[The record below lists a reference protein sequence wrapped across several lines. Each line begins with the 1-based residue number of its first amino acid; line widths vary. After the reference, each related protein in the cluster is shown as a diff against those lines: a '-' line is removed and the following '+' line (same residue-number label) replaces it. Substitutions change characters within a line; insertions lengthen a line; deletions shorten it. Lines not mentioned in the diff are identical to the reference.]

1 MDAHLISVF
10 APIFWGMIA
19 LLLVCAGAI
28 LAGIDPELAEVYL
41 GDPRW
46 LLTGAA
52 IAVVT
57 VVTIAAA
64 RPELTHGLLALLSN

>member
-1 MDAHLISVF
+1 MEAGLIAES
-10 APIFWGMIA
+10 APIFWSLIA

-28 LAGIDPELAEVYL
+28 LAGIDPELVEIYL

-46 LLTGAA
+46 LLASAA
-52 IAVVT
+52 IAVVA

-64 RPELTHGLLALLSN
+64 RPELIHGVRALLPD